1 MRRAL
6 LMEKR
11 MPSSLRAVAATSP
24 SSDFP
29 SSHEPS
35 TFGSLPEALRMS
47 ERAQDLLRTL
57 PGAFYHGGA
66 SSFHGASVLPA
77 RRSRRTR
84 VFAFFGAALL
94 ASDSCIWLLSVLGI
108 SFSLPSLA
116 SLSGV
121 PTTSVIILPLLC
133 LAGVLYSIRAYNDQ
147 TDMRSLE
154 FTSTYL
160 IGIGT
165 ALCLSLAA
173 VYFLGTFG
181 LENQPRRLI
190 IPLAFVV
197 FAPAA
202 LLVRRLLFDQ
212 LARLTE
218 TKGALLVIGSGED
231 AIEFYRSHR
240 RMNERHAIRFI
251 DPCISSRAPFPLDGP
266 GSPAVDPNW
275 ERRINRVDCR
285 YDAVILARAPSE
297 LPIELTERLIDIHF
311 HQTPV
316 FTVDAYFERAWRRVY
331 LRGVSPEWLF
341 QEGFH
346 LTRRSATSHLKRL
359 LDVIVSLTVFILLLP
374 LLFLIAAAIRLE
386 SPGPAIFRQPR
397 VGLRGRVFT
406 ILKFRTMREEPEG
419 ELYTRSDDHRVTRF
433 GAFLRRARL
442 DELPQLWNVLR
453 GEMSLIG
460 PRAEWTKCAEIYENQ
475 IPNYHLRH
483 LVRPGITGWAQINYP
498 YGESLQDAIEKLRF
512 DLYYIRHFSL
522 LLDWSTM
529 LKTIHVVLF
538 VKGR

>member
-1 MRRAL
+1 MGFERPKPSSSSARTPGISAFCFRSFRFSENDRARSRSPEDAAGGILPRQRFGLSRSFDGDRAPLAPGSSPCILRGRSARKRLVHMAALGSGYFILSAVARAL
-6 LMEKR
+6 SGN
-11 MPSSLRAVAATSP
+11 PAISII
-24 SSDFP
+24 
-29 SSHEPS
+29 
-35 TFGSLPEALRMS
+35 
-47 ERAQDLLRTL
+47 
-57 PGAFYHGGA
+57 
-66 SSFHGASVLPA
+66 VLPL
-77 RRSRRTR
+77 
-84 VFAFFGAALL
+84 F
-94 ASDSCIWLLSVLGI
+94 
-108 SFSLPSLA
+108 
-116 SLSGV
+116 
-121 PTTSVIILPLLC
+121 C
-133 LAGVLYSIRAYNDQ
+133 LAGVLYSIRAYNNQ

-181 LENQPRRLI
+181 SENQPRRLI

-202 LLVRRLLFDQ
+202 LLVRRLLFNQ
-212 LARLTE
+212 IARLTE

-231 AIEFYRSHR
+231 AIEFYRSYR

-251 DPCISSRAPFPLDGP
+251 DPCISSRSPFPLDGP

-275 ERRINRVDCR
+275 ERRINRVGSR

-316 FTVDAYFERAWRRVY
+316 FTVDAFFEHNWRRVY

-359 LDVIVSLTVFILLLP
+359 LDIVISAVALAALLP
-374 LLFLIAAAIRLE
+374 LLVLIAIAIRLE
-386 SPGPAIFRQPR
+386 DRGSAIFRQSR
-397 VGLRGRVFT
+397 VGLSGRVFT
-406 ILKFRTMREEPEG
+406 ILKFRTMRETPEG
-419 ELYTRSDDHRVTRF
+419 ELYTRSGDHRVTRL

-453 GEMSLIG
+453 GDMSLIG
-460 PRAEWTKCAEIYENQ
+460 PRAEWTKCAEIYEKQ

-498 YGESLQDAIEKLRF
+498 YGENLQDAIEKLRF

-522 LLDWSTM
+522 LLDWSTT
-529 LKTIHVVLF
+529 LKTIHVMLF
-538 VKGR
+538 GKGR

>member
-1 MRRAL
+1 M
-6 LMEKR
+6 
-11 MPSSLRAVAATSP
+11 T
-24 SSDFP
+24 
-29 SSHEPS
+29 
-35 TFGSLPEALRMS
+35 
-47 ERAQDLLRTL
+47 ERAAEDLLRTL
-57 PGAFYHGGA
+57 PAPFYHGGA
-66 SSFHGASVLPA
+66 STSHGTASIVTV
-77 RRSRRTR
+77 RRSRRGRTL
-84 VFAFFGAALL
+84 ALFGVTLL
-94 ASDSCIWLLSVLGI
+94 ASDSCLWLLSLIGI

-116 SLSGV
+116 SLPRI
-121 PTTSVIILPLLC
+121 PTPSVITLPLLC
-133 LAGVLYSIRAYNDQ
+133 LAGVLYSISAYNSK
-147 TDMRSLE
+147 TDMLSLE

-160 IGIGT
+160 IGIVT

-181 LENQPRRLI
+181 SENQPRRLM

-202 LLVRRLLFDQ
+202 LLVRRLLFGRI
-212 LARLTE
+212 ARLAE

-231 AIEFYRSHR
+231 AIEFYRSYR
-240 RMNERHAIRFI
+240 RINERHAIRFI
-251 DPCISSRAPFPLDGP
+251 DPCIDSNTPFSLDGP
-266 GSPAVDPNW
+266 GSPAFDPHW
-275 ERRINRVDCR
+275 ERRINRVGSR

-316 FTVDAYFERAWRRVY
+316 FTVDAFFECNWRRVY

-359 LDVIVSLTVFILLLP
+359 IDIAVSAVALTALLP
-374 LLFLIAAAIRLE
+374 LLSLIAVVIRLE
-386 SPGPAIFRQPR
+386 DRGRAIFRQSR

-406 ILKFRTMREEPEG
+406 IFKFRTMREAPEG
-419 ELYTRSDDHRVTRF
+419 DLYTRTGDHRVTRF
-433 GAFLRRARL
+433 GAFLRRSRL

-453 GEMSLIG
+453 GDMSLIG
-460 PRAEWTKCAEIYENQ
+460 PRAEWTKCAEIYEKE

-498 YGESLQDAIEKLRF
+498 YGENLQDAIEKLRF
-512 DLYYIRHFSL
+512 DLYYIRYFSL

-529 LKTIHVVLF
+529 LKTIHVMLF
-538 VKGR
+538 GKGR